1 MFRPYWSVMLTSMAR
16 IPLHVLPTFRTV
28 AQLANLRAAAD
39 ELSITHSAVSQ
50 QIRLLEQQLGFEL
63 FERRG
68 RRVVLNPAGAA
79 LLRSVEPALLQ
90 IDDGVQAAAA
100 AAAGAQQRMRVTV
113 LPSFAQ
119 RWLLPRMGRWRERHP
134 DIAIEIHASQQ
145 IVDLQR
151 EGFHAAI
158 RQGRGHWPP
167 LVAERL
173 IDSPLIVVGCPAAA
187 QHLGGR
193 GPEAI
198 AHQPLLGNP
207 GRWERWFA
215 AAGLPRQ
222 RINPVATFND
232 AGLMLQAAEQNLGL
246 ALTRELLAA
255 DAICEGRLVRLSALE
270 VEDDEHGDA
279 YYLVHTSALADWPP
293 VNALRAWLVD
303 EFGRAQE
310 VLDANTSRSP

>member
-1 MFRPYWSVMLTSMAR
+1 MLTSMAR

-79 LLRSVEPALLQ
+79 LLRSIEPALLQ

-100 AAAGAQQRMRVTV
+100 AACTPQQRMRVTV

-173 IDSPLIVVGCPAAA
+173 IDSPLIVVGCPA
-187 QHLGGR
+187 GS
-193 GPEAI
+193 P
-198 AHQPLLGNP
+198 QPGCRASASTRSRPSTTP
-207 GRWERWFA
+207 G
-215 AAGLPRQ
+215 
-222 RINPVATFND
+222 
-232 AGLMLQAAEQNLGL
+232 
-246 ALTRELLAA
+246 
-255 DAICEGRLVRLSALE
+255 
-270 VEDDEHGDA
+270 
-279 YYLVHTSALADWPP
+279 
-293 VNALRAWLVD
+293 
-303 EFGRAQE
+303 
-310 VLDANTSRSP
+310 

>member
-1 MFRPYWSVMLTSMAR
+1 MFRPSWSDMLTSMAR

-50 QIRLLEQQLGFEL
+50 QIRLLEQQLGFDL

-79 LLRSVEPALLQ
+79 LLRSIEPALLQ

-100 AAAGAQQRMRVTV
+100 AAAGAQLRMRVTV

-134 DIAIEIHASQQ
+134 DIALEIHASQQ
-145 IVDLQR
+145 VVDLQR

-158 RQGRGHWPP
+158 RQGRGHWAP

-173 IDSPLIVVGCPAAA
+173 IDSPLIAVGCPSAA
-187 QHLGGR
+187 QRLGGR
-193 GPEAI
+193 GAEAI
-198 AHQPLLGNP
+198 AHEPLLGNP

-255 DAICEGRLVRLSALE
+255 DAICEGRLVRLSPLE
-270 VEDDEHGDA
+270 VDDDEHGDA

-293 VNALRAWLVD
+293 LNALRTWLFD
-303 EFGRAQE
+303 EFGHLQKA
-310 VLDANTSRSP
+310 LDATLRSP